1 MEWFLIGVAVAG
13 EIVVVGEVG
22 GGGVVVRQLISFLPS
37 CVACGSTSATRS
49 YQAPS
54 AAAGRHQDYVKF
66 CLNGD
71 FRKFGT
77 E

>member
-13 EIVVVGEVG
+13 EIVDVGEVG

-54 AAAGRHQDYVKF
+54 AAGGV
-66 CLNGD
+66 
-71 FRKFGT
+71 GT
-77 E
+77 KIM